1 MKKMLIMIVWYNKMI
16 RTVSQR
22 YIWKRDLYHS
32 KYKFILYVCVIYV
45 RTNYLF
51 SVFFIIKIN
60 SALIIS
66 TVVLGTKFFINVL
79 SKHQRIIVTLFMFL
93 EYPPCKNHLI
103 TFQHKALFICFVSE
117 SSYLLA
123 PERNLHIKPFNL
135 VGFYRKPIPTNSLSE
150 LQLMLTVQVLSYIC
164 LLTVSLKFIKILTFY
179 LICTTS
185 NLGGGGAIFWH
196 HFNFLDL
203 SSLQQFDKTVHT
215 QSCFMDMIL
224 SVQMFYCLL
233 IVFTAVKCLGR
244 RNIIIW
250 KMMLVW
256 F

>member
-1 MKKMLIMIVWYNKMI
+1 M
-16 RTVSQR
+16 
-22 YIWKRDLYHS
+22 YIQH
-32 KYKFILYVCVIYV
+32 
-45 RTNYLF
+45 YLF

-66 TVVLGTKFFINVL
+66 TVVLGPKFFINVL

-150 LQLMLTVQVLSYIC
+150 LQLMLTVQVLSYMPSNSLSQIHTNSY
-164 LLTVSLKFIKILTFY
+164 LLFNLYNKKFWE
-179 LICTTS
+179 
-185 NLGGGGAIFWH
+185 GGQFFDI
-196 HFNFLDL
+196 NFLDL

-224 SVQMFYCLL
+224 QMFYCLL

-244 RNIIIW
+244 RNVII
-250 KMMLVW
+250 
-256 F
+256 

>member
-93 EYPPCKNHLI
+93 EYPLCQNHLI
-103 TFQHKALFICFVSE
+103 NFQHKALFICFVSE
-117 SSYLLA
+117 NSYLLA
-123 PERNLHIKPFNL
+123 PERNLHIKPLNL

-150 LQLMLTVQVLSYIC
+150 LQLMLTVQVLSYMP
-164 LLTVSLKFIKILTFY
+164 SNKFIQILTFY
-179 LICTTS
+179 LICITS
-185 NLGGGGAIFWH
+185 NFGRGGNFLTSIFWISH
-196 HFNFLDL
+196 HFNNLIKL
-203 SSLQQFDKTVHT
+203 SIHRVALWIWYLVFKCFIVSLLF
-215 QSCFMDMIL
+215 S
-224 SVQMFYCLL
+224 LL
-233 IVFTAVKCLGR
+233 
-244 RNIIIW
+244 
-250 KMMLVW
+250 
-256 F
+256 

>member
-1 MKKMLIMIVWYNKMI
+1 MFGTIRWSELFLKGTFEEGIFTTVNTNSFCMSVWYM
-16 RTVSQR
+16 
-22 YIWKRDLYHS
+22 YIQH
-32 KYKFILYVCVIYV
+32 
-45 RTNYLF
+45 YLF

-66 TVVLGTKFFINVL
+66 TVVLGPKFFINVL

-93 EYPPCKNHLI
+93 EYPLCRNHLI

-185 NLGGGGAIFWH
+185 NLGGAIFWH

>member
-1 MKKMLIMIVWYNKMI
+1 MFGTIRWSELFLKGTFEEGIFTTVNTNSFCVSVWYM
-16 RTVSQR
+16 
-22 YIWKRDLYHS
+22 YIQH
-32 KYKFILYVCVIYV
+32 
-45 RTNYLF
+45 YLF

-66 TVVLGTKFFINVL
+66 TVVLGPKFFINVL

-93 EYPPCKNHLI
+93 EYPLCRNHLI

-185 NLGGGGAIFWH
+185 NLGGAIFWH

>member
-1 MKKMLIMIVWYNKMI
+1 MFGTIRWSELLLKGTFEEGIFTTVNTNSFCVSVWYM
-16 RTVSQR
+16 
-22 YIWKRDLYHS
+22 YIQH
-32 KYKFILYVCVIYV
+32 
-45 RTNYLF
+45 YLF

-66 TVVLGTKFFINVL
+66 TVVLGPKFFINVL

-93 EYPPCKNHLI
+93 EYPLCRNHLI

-185 NLGGGGAIFWH
+185 NLGGAIFWH

-233 IVFTAVKCLGR
+233 IVFTTVKCLGR

>member
-1 MKKMLIMIVWYNKMI
+1 MFGTIRWSELLLKGTFEEGIFTTVNTNSFCVSVWYM
-16 RTVSQR
+16 
-22 YIWKRDLYHS
+22 YIQH
-32 KYKFILYVCVIYV
+32 
-45 RTNYLF
+45 YLF

-66 TVVLGTKFFINVL
+66 TVVLGPKFFINVL

-93 EYPPCKNHLI
+93 EYPLCRNHLI

-185 NLGGGGAIFWH
+185 NLGGGGQFFDIISIFWISH
-196 HFNFLDL
+196 HFNNLIKL
-203 SSLQQFDKTVHT
+203 SIHRVALWIWYLVFKCFIVSLLF
-215 QSCFMDMIL
+215 S
-224 SVQMFYCLL
+224 LL
-233 IVFTAVKCLGR
+233 
-244 RNIIIW
+244 
-250 KMMLVW
+250 
-256 F
+256 